1 MALITQPQQVRRI
14 AREAEVVAVVG
25 MSLNRERSSY
35 NIADRVRGLYR
46 MYYVNP
52 VYAGEEVRG
61 ETILSSLREVPEH
74 IDIVDVFRNPRH
86 VAPIMEEAVAVGGDV
101 VWLQPGSESPEVIDA
116 YRDKIDIIAHACL
129 GVVVAGLS

>member
-1 MALITQPQQVRRI
+1 MVLISDFTEVQRI

-35 NIADRVRGLYR
+35 HIADRIRGRYR
-46 MYYVNP
+46 LYYVNP
-52 VYAGEEVRG
+52 VYAGKEVWG

-86 VAPIMEEAVAVGGDV
+86 VGPIMEEAVAVGAGV
-101 VWLQPGSESPEVIDA
+101 VWLQPGSESQEVIET
-116 YRDKIDIIAHACL
+116 YRDHIDIIAHACL
-129 GVVVAGLS
+129 GVVAAGLS